1 MLIAAVLFALAAVNG
16 LALATCFFMAKP
28 RPLALAMV
36 HFFFAASG
44 LLTLAWA
51 VWKDY
56 GSVMLANIS
65 LGIMFV
71 VALMG
76 LVQLSF
82 RLRNMPLYT
91 PLLIVHAMGAIT
103 GFLFLLVAVV
113 MG

>member
-1 MLIAAVLFALAAVNG
+1 MLLAAVLFALAAVNG

-44 LLTLAWA
+44 LVTLAWN
-51 VWKDY
+51 VWQVQ
-56 GSVMLANIS
+56 GSVMPANIA

-76 LVQLSF
+76 LVQLYF
-82 RLRNMPLYT
+82 RLRSMPLYT
-91 PLLIVHAMGAIT
+91 PLLLVHALGAIT
-103 GFLFLLVAVV
+103 GFMFLLVAVMV
-113 MG
+113 